1 MNNQV
6 RLGVLAA
13 ARFPLARLR
22 SSGGFNLQR
31 RYETHAEDE
40 NVNMAHSSHDESHG
54 NPALNIERREMM
66 KRKMIVCMM
75 TGALAAA
82 LLTGCGSSKTSGTA
96 GSDAGASAAD
106 ETAVSGTEYK
116 VGIVNYV
123 DDASLNQIVENIES
137 ELDVKGKELGVT
149 FNYADYYEN
158 AQADSTVL
166 NQIATDLVED
176 QVDVIVAI
184 ATPVAI
190 TMQAAT
196 EDTDIPV
203 IFSAVTDPVG
213 AGLVES
219 MEQPGG
225 SLTGTSDALDTE
237 AVMNLIKAQN
247 PDVSK
252 IGLLYDTAQ
261 DASEKAIEEA
271 KGWCDENNITYVEKT
286 GSTTDDVKL
295 AADSLITEGVDAVF
309 TPTDNTIM
317 TAELT
322 IYEALAE
329 AGIPH
334 YCGADSFALNG
345 AFCGYGVD
353 YANLGVMTGDMIADL
368 LVNGADPAQTP
379 VQTFDNGIA
388 SINTEICEQLGY
400 DLEAVKAAFE
410 PLCTGIVELKTAES
424 FE

>member
-1 MNNQV
+1 MKKRIAACV
-6 RLGVLAA
+6 LTGILAA
-13 ARFPLARLR
+13 ATLA
-22 SSGGFNLQR
+22 
-31 RYETHAEDE
+31 
-40 NVNMAHSSHDESHG
+40 
-54 NPALNIERREMM
+54 
-66 KRKMIVCMM
+66 
-75 TGALAAA
+75 
-82 LLTGCGSSKTSGTA
+82 GCGSSTAETSDSETSVTETEETSVAETETDGT
-96 GSDAGASAAD
+96 
-106 ETAVSGTEYK
+106 VYK

-123 DDASLNQIVENIES
+123 DDASLNQIVANIEA
-137 ELDVKGKELGVT
+137 ELDAKGEELGVT
-149 FNYADYYEN
+149 FEYEDYYEN

-166 NQIATDLVED
+166 NQIATDLVTD
-176 QVDVIVAI
+176 DVDVIVAI

-190 TMQAAT
+190 TMQTAT

-219 MEQPGG
+219 MEEPGG
-225 SLTGTSDALDTE
+225 NITGTSDALDTAAIME
-237 AVMNLIKAQN
+237 LMKAQN
-247 PDVSK
+247 PDLSY

-261 DASEKAIEEA
+261 DSSEAAIQEA
-271 KGWCDENNITYVEKT
+271 KDWCDVNGVTYIEKT

-295 AADSLITEGVDAVF
+295 AAESLVAEGVEAIF

-322 IYEALAE
+322 IYETLAE

-353 YANLGVMTGDMIADL
+353 YANLGVMTADMVVDL
-368 LVNGADPAQTP
+368 LVNGADPATTP

-400 DLEAVKAAFE
+400 DLDEIKNVFE
-410 PLCTGIVELKTAES
+410 PLCTEIVELQTAEE

>member
-1 MNNQV
+1 
-6 RLGVLAA
+6 
-13 ARFPLARLR
+13 
-22 SSGGFNLQR
+22 
-31 RYETHAEDE
+31 
-40 NVNMAHSSHDESHG
+40 
-54 NPALNIERREMM
+54 
-66 KRKMIVCMM
+66 M